1 METHVAVQ
9 GGYVLELAMT
19 EIALDWLLDL
29 YDVQQMRIES
39 RHELLTELL
48 LLDLIRAG
56 IAHRSNQI
64 SAILH
69 GYSDI
74 LCIVELKRNT

>member
-1 METHVAVQ
+1 METHVPVQ